1 MIPAKPGQDQH
12 EMQHNQIKSALDGV
26 GDPITDVKRRQ
37 ARLRHDHAIERVDA
51 AAVGI
56 APKRR

>member
-1 MIPAKPGQDQH
+1 MQDDQV
-12 EMQHNQIKSALDGV
+12 KSAQDGV
-26 GDPITDVKRRQ
+26 GDAIIGVKRWR

-56 APKRR
+56 APKHR